1 MFTVGDTRMKVFFF
15 LKPASTVFLKENTE
29 CRYMFNNMIKF

>member
-1 MFTVGDTRMKVFFF
+1 MFTVGDTRMKV
-15 LKPASTVFLKENTE
+15 LKKKPASTVFLKENTE